1 MNKEFHWLNGECVTA
16 NGHNETCHSNSQC
29 QTLTQHTFCNTTSH
43 TCDCA
48 DDKYWNRTRC
58 GNN

>member
-1 MNKEFHWLNGECVTA
+1 MNKEFYWFNGECVTA
-16 NGHNETCHSNSQC
+16 NGHNETCHDDLQC
-29 QTLTQHTFCNTTSH
+29 QTLTQHTVCNNLSLI
-43 TCDCA
+43 CDCT